1 VQAPWSLVHRCL
13 SQELLPLSWMAAPTA
28 GREATTCSAISGCC
42 GLARSP
48 TVTFRN
54 QEIYKRVYDVLMEP
68 LFLETQKV
76 FDDYQRYIGAIKKL
90 VVFKEQPTRRFRTP
104 FPSLLRRSG
113 TLATQS
119 LFPMVIM
126 YLLLQRVS
134 LLSFRRSCWS
144 CGESNILQGMS
155 RHTSIST
162 CASQRPSEYA

>member
-1 VQAPWSLVHRCL
+1 LLRKGGNLVFESKLLLVNRL
-13 SQELLPLSWMAAPTA
+13 ILFVSTQE
-28 GREATTCSAISGCC
+28 
-42 GLARSP
+42 
-48 TVTFRN
+48 VDN
-54 QEIYKRVYDVLMEP
+54 KRVYDVLMEP